1 MLNCAHLESER
12 KGVVASRPSFAR
24 YAIYFTPQP
33 GTALA
38 SFGRS
43 WFGRANDGATLQAF
57 SDAGFAGTGF
67 AKVAAVPGRYT
78 GLHALFKAPF
88 VLREGIALDAL
99 KSRLDQLRR
108 TAQTRRNR
116 SADTRACRALSRASP
131 GRADAAARVA
141 CRAMRRRLRRFRRT
155 HDRRPT
161 ARRMRAPISAT
172 ISACC
177 WRASAIPS
185 C

>member
-1 MLNCAHLESER
+1 MLNCAHLESGR

-43 WFGRANDGATLQAF
+43 GFARANEGATLRAV

-88 VLREGIALDAL
+88 ALREGVGLDAL
-99 KSRLDQLRR
+99 KTRLI
-108 TAQTRRNR
+108 T
-116 SADTRACRALSRASP
+116 
-131 GRADAAARVA
+131 
-141 CRAMRRRLRRFRRT
+141 F
-155 HDRRPT
+155 
-161 ARRMRAPISAT
+161 AP
-172 ISACC
+172 
-177 WRASAIPS
+177 P
-185 C
+185 